1 MDFAGST
8 VDPGPVLPD
17 FRRCAFASPS
27 RGTKSVH
34 QEESYV
40 DALVKASLQLVRKGL
55 PVEVQCHGVR
65 MLLPPR
71 WIHMREFAAGAG
83 ENVVCHCLC
92 LVKIRVAYE
101 GTDAGRRLL
110 ACGFEDGVKCNFYQW
125 LDPEWPGQMQHVLT
139 KMWEEIDELKQSKRH
154 EMHRL
159 NQRNSVMHEQVRLA
173 MQELEQEKKKAEEE
187 KKMVEEE
194 KK

>member
-65 MLLPPR
+65 MLL
-71 WIHMREFAAGAG
+71 
-83 ENVVCHCLC
+83 
-92 LVKIRVAYE
+92 
-101 GTDAGRRLL
+101 
-110 ACGFEDGVKCNFYQW
+110 DGVKCNFYQW

>member
-1 MDFAGST
+1 MISGPKWTDRPLSPRQLELRLHGPPPPPSQSSPELRRAMVSWT
-8 VDPGPVLPD
+8 NTNEEYILYDPPN
-17 FRRCAFASPS
+17 
-27 RGTKSVH
+27 
-34 QEESYV
+34 E
-40 DALVKASLQLVRKGL
+40 
-55 PVEVQCHGVR
+55 
-65 MLLPPR
+65 PPR

>member
-65 MLLPPR
+65 MLL
-71 WIHMREFAAGAG
+71 
-83 ENVVCHCLC
+83 VVNSTFLYRP
-92 LVKIRVAYE
+92 KIVPYFIVLRC
-101 GTDAGRRLL
+101 DP
-110 ACGFEDGVKCNFYQW
+110 FE
-125 LDPEWPGQMQHVLT
+125 
-139 KMWEEIDELKQSKRH
+139 
-154 EMHRL
+154 
-159 NQRNSVMHEQVRLA
+159 
-173 MQELEQEKKKAEEE
+173 
-187 KKMVEEE
+187 
-194 KK
+194 

>member
-65 MLLPPR
+65 MLLG
-71 WIHMREFAAGAG
+71 AARHHHWA
-83 ENVVCHCLC
+83 
-92 LVKIRVAYE
+92 VASHV
-101 GTDAGRRLL
+101 AKRLSYPVPSPL
-110 ACGFEDGVKCNFYQW
+110 SSQI
-125 LDPEWPGQMQHVLT
+125 QHG
-139 KMWEEIDELKQSKRH
+139 RH
-154 EMHRL
+154 EAGGSR
-159 NQRNSVMHEQVRLA
+159 A
-173 MQELEQEKKKAEEE
+173 
-187 KKMVEEE
+187 
-194 KK
+194 